1 MRGSV
6 VGHLILKDWRLQRL
20 PILASVAAGALALA
34 ILQRGNETAFVVGSV
49 WLFVALIV
57 IGCMLPIFAIVNER
71 KKQNLAFLMSLPISN
86 MQYTTAKLVSTV
98 GMFLAPW
105 LTMVVATLLIVQI
118 RGILPHGTIPITLI
132 LLMLPFVGFC
142 FIAGTS
148 LVGESE
154 GWSTAATLVCNSSY
168 GLVWYFIV
176 KIPALT
182 LTFKSP
188 VAIWSPTALA
198 IFGSELASVPLM
210 LGLTFFLQSRK
221 RDFV

>member
-6 VGHLILKDWRLQRL
+6 VGHLILKDWQLQRL
-20 PILASVAAGALALA
+20 PILVSMAAGALALA
-34 ILQRGNETAFVVGSV
+34 IFQRGGETAFVVGSV
-49 WLFVALIV
+49 WFFVALIV

-71 KKQNLAFLMSLPISN
+71 KKQNLPFLMSLPISP

-105 LTMVVATLLIVQI
+105 LTLAIAAILIIEI
-118 RGILPHGTIPITLI
+118 RGILPHGTIPITII

-142 FIAGTS
+142 FIAGAA

-154 GWSTAATLVCNSSY
+154 GWSTAATVVCNSSY
-168 GLVWYFIV
+168 GLAWYFMA

-182 LTFKSP
+182 STWNSP
-188 VAIWSPTALA
+188 VAIWSPMALA
-198 IFGSELASVPLM
+198 IFGGELAAIVLV
-210 LGLTFFLQSRK
+210 LALTFFLQSRK